1 MEPTDAETQYD
12 RLLQEHLREFSTEWP
27 ARLLHVATMKS
38 VVREP
43 GNVYSGQTQPRY
55 NILTYTWGR
64 WPNPGG
70 PSLAV
75 TGIAWKIPP
84 VQEERFS
91 VQQFEEVIRE
101 IARGVEFVWVDVACI
116 HQEDKIQIAVEVGKQ
131 AGIFRN
137 AYKAFIWLNEYPE
150 SELTTYADIIHHHEI
165 SLRTMIKADDPW
177 RRPAGAEAWQKRIR
191 TRLSLLSMAL
201 EAVLSDPWF
210 SSLWT
215 LQEAVLRRDAFI
227 LSREGR
233 SVCIPG
239 LGQWQFT
246 RLANTCST
254 LYDDLEILLRLGTL
268 QPQAQDRLSP
278 ELALIRA
285 EAAAILSAE
294 VETMALLRRLIRKAS
309 LDFPWTNNPN
319 VAYSAG
325 HFRTATYN
333 LDRIYGIMQIYGIN
347 CEPLNSTEGTADTDL
362 EDLEDQFGQR
372 LVALSPLLS
381 QLFVH
386 EGGMRPRRSW
396 LITQKCHVPVFLRK
410 YHSKVKARDS
420 HLCQMVLNNS
430 KCLRFTGKAWH
441 FLEFLKSV
449 TLGEAISMNDFRTT
463 LTKIGSCR
471 GHQGLDKIA
480 AESLPLSPLTQEDMQ
495 ILPLS
500 KYQEEKYSGTA
511 VIQSIPGVIHGD
523 TLWRVISPWL
533 IRPKTVI
540 VLDEH
545 QEVKI
550 CGSSAQ
556 SKSTVPDLSMP
567 ELSLPSLMT
576 GIQVLRAFGETNV
589 RVLLLGQFNSGSLY
603 SNVGLILHA
612 IVTDCGKVD
621 HWERLGVVA
630 WRSEPD
636 WYGLIKGP
644 PVPPLPMWH
653 DFEGLME

>member
-12 RLLQEHLREFSTEWP
+12 RLLQDHLREFSTEWP
-27 ARLLHVATMKS
+27 ARLLHVATMRS

-43 GNVYSGQTQPRY
+43 GNVYNGQTQPRY

-64 WPNPGG
+64 WFNPGG
-70 PSLAV
+70 LSLAV
-75 TGIAWKIPP
+75 TGIEWKIPP
-84 VQEERFS
+84 VQEKRFS
-91 VQQFEEVIRE
+91 VQEFEGVIRE

-116 HQEDKIQIAVEVGKQ
+116 HQEDKIQKAIEIGKQ

-137 AYKAFIWLNEYPE
+137 AYRAFIWLNEYPE
-150 SELTTYADIIHHHEI
+150 SEITAYADIIHHHEI
-165 SLRTMIKADDPW
+165 SLRTMIKLDDLW

-191 TRLSLLSMAL
+191 TQLSSISMAL

-239 LGQWQFT
+239 IGQWQFT
-246 RLANTCST
+246 RLANNCSA
-254 LYDDLEILLRLGTL
+254 LDEDLDILLQFGTL

-278 ELALIRA
+278 ELASIRA

-294 VETMALLRRLIRKAS
+294 VETMASLRRLIRKAS
-309 LDFPWTNNPN
+309 LDFPWTSNPN

-325 HFRTATYN
+325 HFRTATNN

-347 CEPLNSTEGTADTDL
+347 CEPLDSTEETADTDL
-362 EDLEDQFGQR
+362 EDLEDQFGQK

-381 QLFVH
+381 QLFIH

-396 LITQKCHVPVFLRK
+396 LITQKCHVPMCLRK
-410 YHSKVKARDS
+410 YQSKVRARDS
-420 HLCQMVLNNS
+420 HLCQMVVDDS
-430 KCLRFTGKAWH
+430 KRLRFTGKAWH
-441 FLEFLKSV
+441 FLEFLKSI

-471 GHQGLDKIA
+471 AHQESDKIA
-480 AESLPLSPLTQEDMQ
+480 AESLPLSPLTQEDLQ

-500 KYQEEKYSGTA
+500 KYQEENDSGTA
-511 VIQSIPGVIHGD
+511 IIQLIPGRLHGD
-523 TLWRVISPWL
+523 MLWRVISPWL
-533 IRPKTVI
+533 IRPKTMI
-540 VLDEH
+540 MLDEH

-556 SKSTVPDLSMP
+556 SKTAVTDLSTP
-567 ELSLPSLMT
+567 ELSLSSLMT
-576 GIQVLRAFGETNV
+576 GIQVLRAFGEANV
-589 RVLLLGQFNSGSLY
+589 RVLLLGQFHSGSLY
-603 SNVGLILHA
+603 SNVGLMLHA
-612 IVTDCGKVD
+612 IMTDCGKVD
-621 HWERLGVVA
+621 HWERLGVAA

-636 WYGLIKGP
+636 WYALLKGP
-644 PVPPLPMWH
+644 PVPSLPTWH
-653 DFEGLME
+653 DFEGLMQ

>member
-1 MEPTDAETQYD
+1 
-12 RLLQEHLREFSTEWP
+12 
-27 ARLLHVATMKS
+27 
-38 VVREP
+38 
-43 GNVYSGQTQPRY
+43 
-55 NILTYTWGR
+55 
-64 WPNPGG
+64 
-70 PSLAV
+70 
-75 TGIAWKIPP
+75 
-84 VQEERFS
+84 
-91 VQQFEEVIRE
+91 
-101 IARGVEFVWVDVACI
+101 
-116 HQEDKIQIAVEVGKQ
+116 
-131 AGIFRN
+131 
-137 AYKAFIWLNEYPE
+137 
-150 SELTTYADIIHHHEI
+150 
-165 SLRTMIKADDPW
+165 
-177 RRPAGAEAWQKRIR
+177 
-191 TRLSLLSMAL
+191 
-201 EAVLSDPWF
+201 
-210 SSLWT
+210 
-215 LQEAVLRRDAFI
+215 
-227 LSREGR
+227 
-233 SVCIPG
+233 
-239 LGQWQFT
+239 
-246 RLANTCST
+246 
-254 LYDDLEILLRLGTL
+254 
-268 QPQAQDRLSP
+268 
-278 ELALIRA
+278 
-285 EAAAILSAE
+285 
-294 VETMALLRRLIRKAS
+294 
-309 LDFPWTNNPN
+309 
-319 VAYSAG
+319 
-325 HFRTATYN
+325 
-333 LDRIYGIMQIYGIN
+333 MQIYGIN

-410 YHSKVKARDS
+410 YHGKVKARDS
-420 HLCQMVLNNS
+420 HLCQMVFNNS

-480 AESLPLSPLTQEDMQ
+480 AESLPLSPLTREDMQ

-500 KYQEEKYSGTA
+500 KYQEEKGSGTA

-523 TLWRVISPWL
+523 TLWRVVGPWL

-612 IVTDCGKVD
+612 IITDCGEVD